1 MSMSILIGLLN
12 LIIEG
17 DFKEYYGNLKKNKFF
32 VLLFIFFLLHVI
44 ALIWSENLDYGLNDL
59 RRKLS
64 LLAVPVIVLS
74 KPISL
79 SKSYRLVLFCF
90 ISAVLVTSVINA
102 VSYFYYPEL
111 FSFKEIREMSRFN
124 SHIRYGIMVAFGI
137 PILLEMN
144 NSKKGFYLII
154 PLIIWL
160 LFYTYLS
167 QVLTGIISI
176 VTIVFAYVLYRLIV
190 EKKIK
195 SLLFL
200 ILTSFVGLGFLMNSL
215 FSEPDY
221 NTSNKADFISMKIE
235 WEKKSDL
242 AFEGLDNRDQNLKYT
257 LSRFLESKNASKNGK
272 GVRSLSIKEI
282 KAIEN
287 GMANVSEMK
296 IGFWGRVEGL
306 KYQIHHTNDP
316 NGHSLLQRIEA
327 WKSGLDIF
335 KDHPFV
341 GVGTGDVDDAFTKKY
356 NENNSKLLPVNQ
368 IRAHNTYLTT
378 LLTFGVLGLI
388 LFITILFIYLKAQ
401 LQYGQILGFVFM
413 TLMMV
418 TFLFEDTLET
428 QTGITLFAFFAA
440 LYSIQI
446 PSKKND

>member
-17 DFKEYYGNLKKNKFF
+17 DFKAYYNNLKNNKFF
-32 VLLFIFFLLHVI
+32 ILLLLFFLFHAI
-44 ALIWSENLDYGLNDL
+44 ALFWSDNLDYGFNDL

-64 LLAVPVIVLS
+64 LIAVPIIVLS

-79 SKSYRLVLFCF
+79 SKSYRMILFCF
-90 ISAVLVTSVINA
+90 ISTLVITSIINA
-102 VSYFYYPEL
+102 VSYFYFPNH
-111 FSFKEIREMSRFN
+111 FSFNEIREMSRFN
-124 SHIRYGIMVAFGI
+124 SHIRYGIMIAFGI

-144 NSKKGFYLII
+144 TSKKGFYLII
-154 PLIIWL
+154 PLIVWL
-160 LFYTYLS
+160 LFYTYIS
-167 QVLTGIISI
+167 QVLTGLISI
-176 VTIVFAYVLYRLIV
+176 ITILFAYVLFRLIA
-190 EKKIK
+190 ERKIK
-195 SLLFL
+195 SLWFL
-200 ILTSFVGLGFLMNSL
+200 ILTCSVGIGFLISSL
-215 FSEPDY
+215 FSEPDH
-221 NTSNKADFISMKIE
+221 NSSGKADFIGMKSE
-235 WEKKSDL
+235 WDKKSNMS
-242 AFEGLDNRDQNLKYT
+242 FEGLDNKDQNLKYT
-257 LSRFLESKNASKNGK
+257 LSRFLESKGLKKNGG
-272 GVRSLSIKEI
+272 GVQSLNNKEI

-287 GMANVSEMK
+287 GMANVAEMK

-327 WKSGLDIF
+327 WKSGLEIF
-335 KDHPFV
+335 RDHPIV

-388 LFITILFIYLKAQ
+388 IFLAILFLYVKAQ

-413 TLMMV
+413 VLMMV

-428 QTGITLFAFFAA
+428 QTGITLFSFFAA

>member
-17 DFKEYYGNLKKNKFF
+17 DFKEYYENLKKNKFF
-32 VLLFIFFLLHVI
+32 ILVLLFFFLHVI
-44 ALIWSENLDYGLNDL
+44 ALTWSDNLDYGLNDL

-64 LLAVPVIVLS
+64 LLAVPIIVIS

-79 SKSYRLVLFCF
+79 SKSYRIILFCF
-90 ISAVLVTSVINA
+90 ISTLLVTSIINA
-102 VSYFYYPEL
+102 VSYFYFPNH
-111 FSFKEIREMSRFN
+111 FSFNEIREMSRFN

-167 QVLTGIISI
+167 QVLTGLISLA
-176 VTIVFAYVLYRLIV
+176 TIVFAYVLFRLIV
-190 EKKIK
+190 ERKIK

-200 ILTSFVGLGFLMNSL
+200 ILTFLVGIGFLLNSL
-215 FSEPDY
+215 FSDPDY
-221 NTSNKADFISMKIE
+221 NTSSKADFISMKIE
-235 WEKKSDL
+235 WEKKSDMS
-242 AFEGLDNRDQNLKYT
+242 FDGLDNRDQNLKYT
-257 LSRFLESKNASKNGK
+257 LSRFLDSKHLTKNGK
-272 GVRSLSIKEI
+272 GVQSLSRKEI

-287 GMANVSEMK
+287 GMANVSEMQ

-306 KYQIHHTNDP
+306 KYQIHQSNDP

-327 WKSGLDIF
+327 WKAGLEIF
-335 KDHPFV
+335 RDHPLV
-341 GVGTGDVDDAFTKKY
+341 GVGTGDVDDAFTNKYEEKK
-356 NENNSKLLPVNQ
+356 SKLLPVNQ
-368 IRAHNTYLTT
+368 IRAHNSYLTS
-378 LLTFGVLGLI
+378 LLTFGVLGLV
-388 LFITILFIYLKAQ
+388 LFVTILLVYIKTQ
-401 LQYGQILGFVFM
+401 LNYGQIMGFVFM
-413 TLMMV
+413 VLMMV

-440 LYSIQI
+440 LYSIQL
-446 PSKKND
+446 PSVKND

>member
-1 MSMSILIGLLN
+1 
-12 LIIEG
+12 
-17 DFKEYYGNLKKNKFF
+17 
-32 VLLFIFFLLHVI
+32 
-44 ALIWSENLDYGLNDL
+44 
-59 RRKLS
+59 
-64 LLAVPVIVLS
+64 
-74 KPISL
+74 
-79 SKSYRLVLFCF
+79 
-90 ISAVLVTSVINA
+90 
-102 VSYFYYPEL
+102 
-111 FSFKEIREMSRFN
+111 
-124 SHIRYGIMVAFGI
+124 
-137 PILLEMN
+137 MN

-167 QVLTGIISI
+167 QVLTGIISL
-176 VTIVFAYVLYRLIV
+176 VTLVFAYVLYRLIV

-221 NTSNKADFISMKIE
+221 NTSNKADFISMKME

-242 AFEGLDNRDQNLKYT
+242 AFEGLDNRGQNLKYT

-272 GVRSLSIKEI
+272 GVKSLSIKEI

-287 GMANVSEMK
+287 GMANISEMK

-306 KYQIHHTNDP
+306 KYQIHHTSDP